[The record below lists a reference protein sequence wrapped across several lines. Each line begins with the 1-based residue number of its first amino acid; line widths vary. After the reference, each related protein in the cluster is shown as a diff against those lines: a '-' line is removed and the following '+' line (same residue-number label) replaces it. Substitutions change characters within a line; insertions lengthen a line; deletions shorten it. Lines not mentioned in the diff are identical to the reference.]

1 MTAASDY
8 RGGIIAS
15 RSRCRH
21 ARPHLPT
28 VLSRSATAAASGGC
42 PAAAG
47 YWAIKPPSMT
57 SSAPVTKEARRR
69 RGTAP
74 HRRPRLACRSGAA
87 VSARSCRRARR
98 RNSLFRVSDL
108 RNSRRDR
115 VHRRTPR
122 LSFPCKF
129 SCHNRQSLS
138 VKQSRVKIGKYCL
151 LMLGVMFLD
160 FTISSRCF

>member
-1 MTAASDY
+1 MRLDGGVRLQRGNHHTRDPAADT
-8 RGGIIAS
+8 RDRI
-15 RSRCRH
+15 C
-21 ARPHLPT
+21 PT

-47 YWAIKPPSMT
+47 LLGDKA
-57 SSAPVTKEARRR
+57 AVDDEFGPVTNEARSIFR
-69 RGTAP
+69 
-74 HRRPRLACRSGAA
+74 CGAA
-87 VSARSCRRARR
+87 ASARSCRRARR
-98 RNSLFRVSDL
+98 RNSFFRVSDL

-138 VKQSRVKIGKYCL
+138 VKQSRVKIGKYRL
-151 LMLGVMFLD
+151 LMLGVMFFD